1 MELTSKTVN
10 IQASNSVIFNMLDN
24 CNNIAKYIPSDKIQ
38 NWQSTEDSCS
48 FTVEGAGKIEMSI
61 QEKNPYSSISYL
73 IGNSIIKA
81 ASITFS
87 IRNGQENDCEL
98 DAKANLDV
106 PFFMA
111 QMIKSS
117 LQRFI
122 DMLVDYIKV
131 AVEKGL
137 TLPEKN

>member
-24 CNNIAKYIPSDKIQ
+24 CNNIAKYIPNDKVQ
-38 NWQSTEDSCS
+38 NWQSTEESCS

-61 QEKNPYSSISYL
+61 QEKIPYSSVSYS
-73 IGNSIIKA
+73 IGNKITKA

-87 IRNGQENDCEL
+87 IRNNEENRCEL
-98 DAKANLDV
+98 TAKANLDV

-111 QMIKSS
+111 QMMKSS

-122 DMLVDYIKV
+122 DMLVDYIQI
-131 AVEKGL
+131 AAEKI
-137 TLPEKN
+137 K

>member
-10 IQASNSVIFNMLDN
+10 IQALNSVIFNMLCN

-61 QEKNPYSSISYL
+61 QEKIPYSSVSYT
-73 IGNSIIKA
+73 IGNNITKA
-81 ASITFS
+81 ASIVFS
-87 IRNGQENDCEL
+87 ISKTDEQSCEL
-98 DAKANLDV
+98 EAKASLDV

-111 QMIKSS
+111 QMLKSS
-117 LQRFI
+117 LQRFM
-122 DMLVDYIKV
+122 DMLVDYIKI
-131 AVEKGL
+131 AAEKA
-137 TLPEKN
+137 N

>member
-24 CNNIAKYIPSDKIQ
+24 CNNIAKYIPSDKVQ
-38 NWQSTEDSCS
+38 NWQSTEDHCS

-61 QEKNPYSSISYL
+61 QEKIPYSFISYS
-73 IGNSIIKA
+73 IGNRITKA

-87 IRNGQENDCEL
+87 IRNNEENSCEL
-98 DAKANLDV
+98 IAKANLDV

-111 QMIKSS
+111 QMMKSS

-122 DMLVDYIKV
+122 DMLVDHVQIAAEKIK
-131 AVEKGL
+131 
-137 TLPEKN
+137 

>member
-10 IQASNSVIFNMLDN
+10 IRTLNSVVFNMLNN

-48 FTVEGAGKIEMSI
+48 FTIEGAGKIEMSI
-61 QEKNPYSSISYL
+61 QEKIPYSSVSYS
-73 IGNSIIKA
+73 IGNNITKA

-87 IRNGQENDCEL
+87 ISNEEENNCEL
-98 DAKANLDV
+98 ETQANLDV

-111 QMIKSS
+111 QILKSS

-122 DMLVDYIKV
+122 DMLVDYIKIE
-131 AVEKGL
+131 AEK
-137 TLPEKN
+137 TS

>member
-10 IQASNSVIFNMLDN
+10 IQASNSVIFNMLNN
-24 CNNIAKYIPSDKIQ
+24 CNNIENYIPSDKIQ

-61 QEKNPYSSISYL
+61 QEKIPYSSVSYS
-73 IGNSIIKA
+73 IGNNITKA

-87 IRNGQENDCEL
+87 ITNKQENDCEL
-98 DAKANLDV
+98 DAKANLEV

-111 QMIKSS
+111 QMLKSS

-122 DMLVDYIKV
+122 DMLVDYIKI
-131 AVEKGL
+131 AAEKG
-137 TLPEKN
+137 N